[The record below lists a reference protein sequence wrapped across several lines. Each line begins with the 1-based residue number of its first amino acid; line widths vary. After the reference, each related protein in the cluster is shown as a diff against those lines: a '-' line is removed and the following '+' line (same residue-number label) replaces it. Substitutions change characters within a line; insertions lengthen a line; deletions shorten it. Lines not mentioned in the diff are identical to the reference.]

1 MTEEEKDRTNMMKT
15 MMIEHEEDELSII
28 ESIEEFED
36 KIEYLD
42 MEDKKKDKLKELCEK
57 IKEESDESV
66 QKSLF
71 NLLQNELD

>member
-42 MEDKKKDKLKELCEK
+42 MDDKKKEKLKDLCQK
-57 IKEESDESV
+57 IKEESDESA
-66 QKSLF
+66 QISLF
-71 NLLQNELD
+71 NLLQSELD